1 MNILFSSNIKPEDQI
16 LVRNMRK
23 AKRMPGIKKEDEKED
38 KYIGPMTAVEVTDS
52 HAVVLKKGSD
62 SKCTKYPLHIS
73 RQYFPRSEAKLTKR
87 KCTDL
92 PTYVATKK
100 LKVEITCTS
109 TL

>member
-1 MNILFSSNIKPEDQI
+1 MNILFSSNIKPGDQI

-23 AKRMPGIKKEDEKED
+23 AKRMPGTKKEA
-38 KYIGPMTAVEVTDS
+38 KYIGPMTAVEVTYS
-52 HAVVLKKGSD
+52 HALVLKKGSD
-62 SKCTKYPLHIS
+62 SNCSKYPLHIS

-92 PTYVATKK
+92 PTDVATKK
-100 LKVEITCTS
+100 LKVEITY